1 MGAIEIEQGID
12 YIGLASDFE
21 RFFIE
26 RSSSKSDNFLQDYD
40 AKRQKYLN
48 WISLGV
54 TEDFASTQ
62 LSAIFDQPSFC
73 SGSNIRPISTDSFD
87 KKYKDAFIGILKA
100 TIFELGEDNLATEL
114 FSKMVKE
121 NKDAAM
127 SIINSLFIESFSE
140 ELTCVKI
147 LSVLNDYSY
156 DELYPFSQ
164 TIALACLSNQSSRVK
179 SAAFNLF
186 AHWGNKRALE
196 LLLSI
201 EPPTEDWIKMKY
213 YKIKQSLEVQCS
225 MQER

>member
-1 MGAIEIEQGID
+1 MGAIELEQGID

-21 RFFIE
+21 SFFLE
-26 RSSSKSDNFLQDYD
+26 RSSSKSDNYFQNYD

-54 TEDFASTQ
+54 AEDFASTQ
-62 LSAIFDQPSFC
+62 LSALFDQPSFC
-73 SGSNIRPISTDSFD
+73 SVRNIRPISTDSFD
-87 KKYKDAFIGILKA
+87 KKYKEAFAGVLRA
-100 TIFELGEDNLATEL
+100 TNLELGEDNLATAL

-121 NKDAAM
+121 NRDAAM

-147 LSVLNDYSY
+147 LSILNDYSY
-156 DELYPFSQ
+156 EELFPFSQ
-164 TIALACLSNQSSRVK
+164 TMALACLSNKASRVK

-186 AHWGNKRALE
+186 AHWGNKQALE

-201 EPPTEDWIKMKY
+201 EPPTEEWIRMKY
-213 YKIKQSLEVQCS
+213 YTIKHSLEEQCF
-225 MQER
+225 MLER